1 MSDVQAVRLN
11 MRSDDLDASRPAG
24 SHRDG
29 VKDQWEKCLTALK
42 TALPSQT
49 IQTWFLPIKPVSLID
64 ETLILTLPSR
74 FFQEWIESH
83 YGELF
88 KEAIAAAFGETV
100 QVKFLIVSEQ
110 EEQQQIAAAAP
121 SPEEDAG
128 GEQTA
133 MPAPEACDFDHRF
146 HFDNFFGGMENQF
159 ALKATQ
165 HVARQPGTTEYNP
178 LLIQGD
184 IGTGK
189 THLLHAFGNHL
200 HEHRTETRQILLS
213 GEGFLHEYV
222 NALQSNRTNQF
233 IAQMTAANV
242 FYLDD
247 IHFLANKTK
256 SQEGLLFVISELL
269 KRKAQI
275 VITSQL
281 APNQLI
287 QFNPKLI
294 AFLQKGL
301 VVNLASCDYNTREQ
315 IIRHHLEKN
324 GLRLEEKI
332 IFYLAEHLQNNVHQ
346 LHSVMVRL
354 VAQMSLL
361 GKSMTLEE
369 VRYIISRICPQDGA
383 GTPGVSPHQ
392 EIRIDSIV
400 TATSNFFNIP
410 VDILQGVSRKQK
422 LINARQIAIYL
433 CRELTSESLSAIGYH
448 FSNLNHASVLY
459 SYNKV
464 KQNMTQNPRLK
475 STVDKIK
482 SLL

>member
-11 MRSDDLDASRPAG
+11 MRSDDVDASRPAG
-24 SHRDG
+24 SHREG
-29 VKDQWEKCLTALK
+29 VEDQWEKCLTVLK
-42 TALPSQT
+42 AALPSQT
-49 IQTWFLPIKPVSLID
+49 IQTWFLPIKPVSQID
-64 ETLILTLPSR
+64 ETLLLTLPSR

-88 KEAIAAAFGETV
+88 KEATAAAFGEAV

-110 EEQQQIAAAAP
+110 EEQQQLAATAPRTEEAHAADPAAAA
-121 SPEEDAG
+121 
-128 GEQTA
+128 T
-133 MPAPEACDFDHRF
+133 PEACDFDHRF
-146 HFDNFFGGMENQF
+146 RFDNFFGGMENQF

-165 HVARQPGTTEYNP
+165 HVARQPGITEYNP

-184 IGTGK
+184 TGTGK

-200 HEHRTETRQILLS
+200 HTHRPEIRQTLLS
-213 GEGFLHEYV
+213 GEGFLHEYI
-222 NALQSNRTNQF
+222 NALQNNRINQF
-233 IAQMTAANV
+233 IAQMTAVNV

-247 IHFLANKTK
+247 IHFLANKNK

-269 KRKAQI
+269 KRKAQL
-275 VITSQL
+275 VISSQL
-281 APNQLI
+281 APNQLV

-301 VVNLASCDYNTREQ
+301 VVNLASCDYSTREQ
-315 IIRHHLEKN
+315 IIRHHLKKN
-324 GLRLEEKI
+324 DLRLDEKI
-332 IFYLAEHLQNNVHQ
+332 IFYLAENLQENVHQ

-361 GKSMTLEE
+361 GKSLTLDE
-369 VRYIISRICPQDGA
+369 VRYIISRICPQEGE
-383 GTPGVSPHQ
+383 GVPGVPPHR

-400 TATSNFFNIP
+400 NATSNFFNIP

-464 KQNMTQNPRLK
+464 KQNIAQNPRLK